1 MSNESLKTESAWLLA
16 GLYQGGLFI
25 GNEPVEPV
33 DRNLG
38 IHQEQTTASE
48 SINTNQQNSQTEF
61 SEALPQFEAKFIH
74 WVAEDSDFDYKDM
87 ISKIMF
93 ALKWN
98 GQEIKADDFIFL
110 NSNEMQYS
118 FDELFN
124 AGSFKAE
131 RILVWSNNF
140 KDTRNGQIL
149 NVASPSAV
157 AVDKETKIKYWNQI
171 KSYFGL

>member
-1 MSNESLKTESAWLLA
+1 MSNESLKTESAWLLS

-25 GNEPVEPV
+25 GNEPVAEKVEIKEIQIETPQ
-33 DRNLG
+33 
-38 IHQEQTTASE
+38 IETPM
-48 SINTNQQNSQTEF
+48 
-61 SEALPQFEAKFIH
+61 PQFNAKFIH
-74 WVAEDSDFDYKDM
+74 WIEENSDFDYKDM

-93 ALKWN
+93 ALKWK
-98 GQEIKADDFIFL
+98 GQEIKVEDFIFL
-110 NSNEMQYS
+110 NSNEIKHP

-140 KDTRNGQIL
+140 KDTKNGQIL

>member
-1 MSNESLKTESAWLLA
+1 MSNESLKTESAWLLT

-25 GNEPVEPV
+25 GNEPVAPKMEEKEIPQGTPEKSDIEIPEAHPV
-33 DRNLG
+33 F
-38 IHQEQTTASE
+38 Q
-48 SINTNQQNSQTEF
+48 
-61 SEALPQFEAKFIH
+61 AKIIH
-74 WVAEDSDFDYKDM
+74 WVEEGSDFDFKDM

-93 ALKWN
+93 ALKWK
-98 GQEIKADDFIFL
+98 GQEIKAEDFIFL
-110 NSNEMQYS
+110 NSNEMKQS
-118 FDELFN
+118 FEVLFN